1 MLDLPDFKLKECI
14 IYYTKRPR
22 VEEYTIKMAQH
33 IANVLEVRRRA
44 GLHEPFKFKEVMI
57 YIESAH
63 INLKQLNPSFMI
75 LFAQFL
81 CHLLEY
87 LVRELKPEFLHQS
100 HLEILRLL
108 KIIIGNGESYFLV
121 EIACKLIHNTFLN
134 KMKRYAP

>member
-1 MLDLPDFKLKECI
+1 
-14 IYYTKRPR
+14 
-22 VEEYTIKMAQH
+22 
-33 IANVLEVRRRA
+33 
-44 GLHEPFKFKEVMI
+44 MI

-87 LVRELKPEFLHQS
+87 LVRELKPEYLHNS
-100 HLEILRLL
+100 HFEILRLL

-121 EIACKLIHNTFLN
+121 EMACKLIHSTFLN
-134 KMKRYAP
+134 KMKKYAPEIITNKFPAPEKLLEEDYYKQSWKIMD